1 MNDQLRRLYVVH
13 DEHGRI
19 LALAPVVSEQTNERV
34 RLGYRPVPAPNQK
47 VSEVEL
53 SEEHSA
59 FLPHELLEL
68 EVAIDPQTGR
78 PQLRRPRR
86 ATPKQ

>member
-34 RLGYRPVPAPNQK
+34 RLGYRPVPEPNQR

-59 FLPHELLEL
+59 LLPHELLEL

-78 PQLRRPRR
+78 PRLRRPRR